1 MTDDEAC
8 ERLDNGRLGRV
19 QSLVRAFGMLDL
31 LAAHDEGLTL
41 TEIARL
47 VKLPR
52 STAHR
57 LLTTMSSLQYIEFD
71 SESNRWL
78 IGVRAFKVGS
88 AFAQTRDL
96 VRLGRPIMRV
106 LMIEARETINMS
118 VIDSGGVR
126 LMSQLEPMRMGRALT
141 RPGRHLPVHATA
153 SGKCMLAHWNS
164 GELND
169 FLETA
174 VLASRTAFSITSASA
189 LVRQLTEIKSCGFA
203 IDDQEHTM
211 GVRCVAAPVFDSN
224 GAPRAALS
232 ISGPI
237 ERLSGKRLT
246 KLGDTL
252 VLAAKQMTLDIGGH
266 LAA

>member
-41 TEIARL
+41 TEIAKL

-78 IGVRAFKVGS
+78 VGVRAFKVGS

-126 LMSQLEPMRMGRALT
+126 LMSQLEPMRMSRALT
-141 RPGRHLPVHATA
+141 RPGRHLPVHTTA
-153 SGKCMLAHWNS
+153 SGKCMLAYWNS

-174 VLASRTAFSITSASA
+174 VLASRTAFSITSAGA

-211 GVRCVAAPVFDSN
+211 GVRCIAAPVFDSN

-237 ERLSGKRLT
+237 ERLSDKRLT

>member
-1 MTDDEAC
+1 MDDSDEN

-31 LAAHDEGLTL
+31 LAANDEGLTL
-41 TEIARL
+41 TEIANL

-57 LLTTMSSLQYIEFD
+57 LLTTMSSLQYVEFD
-71 SESNRWL
+71 PISNHWL
-78 IGVRAFKVGS
+78 VGVRAFTVGN

-106 LMIEARETINMS
+106 LLIEARETVNMS

-126 LMSQLEPMRMGRALT
+126 IMAQLEPMRMGRTLA
-141 RPGRHLPVHATA
+141 RPGRHLPIHTTA
-153 SGKCMLAHWNS
+153 SGKAMLAYWNS

-169 FLETA
+169 FLDSA
-174 VLASRTAFSITSASA
+174 ALAAHTSFSITKPSA
-189 LVRQLTEIKSCGFA
+189 LVKQLTEIRERGFA
-203 IDDQEHTM
+203 VDDQEHTK
-211 GVRCVAAPVFDSN
+211 GVRCVAAPIFDSN
-224 GAPRAALS
+224 EAPRAALS

-237 ERLSGKRLT
+237 ERLTDKRLT
-246 KLGDTL
+246 KLGATL
-252 VLAAKQMTLDIGGH
+252 VLAARQMTVDIGGH